1 MIRILLALALLIGST
16 SHSLANDYNE
26 LALKAQR
33 FYQQKEW
40 ASASAMYTLMLDI
53 NPHVAPVYGEA
64 IVAAGM
70 RKVPDQQLA
79 LMQQALKYHVPFDSV
94 FTAVEQA
101 SFGIGQTN
109 LYEDFLLLTKHH
121 YKWLTRTID
130 GYLLS
135 YYTFR
140 RNPEG
145 MISYSQTMLQGLPD
159 DQNFLSTLAQG
170 YLISGDYQKATD
182 TYARILAINP
192 DNYDALLYLGNY
204 YADNGANSDPDTAL
218 QAISYLERAA
228 NIRLTPYVES
238 RIADLRRLADAQ

>member
-1 MIRILLALALLIGST
+1 MIRLLLAIALLTGITIPSQ
-16 SHSLANDYNE
+16 ANDYSD
-26 LALKAQR
+26 LALKARR

-53 NPHVAPVYGEA
+53 NPRVAPVYGEA

-94 FTAVEQA
+94 FSAVEKA

-121 YKWLTRTID
+121 YQWLSRTID
-130 GYLLS
+130 GYLLA

-159 DQNFLSTLAQG
+159 NQNFLSTLAQG

-204 YADNGANSDPDTAL
+204 YADNGANSDPEKARA
-218 QAISYLERAA
+218 AISYLERAA
-228 NIRLTPYVES
+228 EIHATPYVES
-238 RIADLRRLADAQ
+238 RIAGLRHLSTAR